1 MNPTFD
7 YTLRIEFERC
17 NLKDLQDILKIL
29 YNSPDESHKDIL
41 EMSDHIIIRIKD
53 IGYDLKL
60 EKYKSF
66 CVFIKDLFNVLKK
79 IRAERHVLELHKTF
93 NHYIQ
98 GEPVSPIVDAP
109 ESPVKI
115 TPPKIMQRVRRSV
128 KREA

>member
-1 MNPTFD
+1 MNPTYD
-7 YTLRIEFERC
+7 YTLKIEFERC

-29 YNSPDESHKDIL
+29 YNSPDESQKDIL

-60 EKYKSF
+60 EKYKGF

-98 GEPVSPIVDAP
+98 GEPVSPIVDSP

-115 TPPKIMQRVRRSV
+115 TPPKIMQRVKRSV
-128 KREA
+128 KRGA